1 MNIFVNGSQMHINH
15 PVSLLE
21 LLKNLNYSNQKI
33 AVELN
38 NEIIPRSSYANKIIV
53 AKDRIEIITAV
64 GGG

>member
-1 MNIFVNGSQMHINH
+1 
-15 PVSLLE
+15 
-21 LLKNLNYSNQKI
+21 LNYSNQKI

>member
-1 MNIFVNGSQMHINH
+1 MKIIVNGNLISINH

-21 LLKNLNYSNQKI
+21 LLKDLNYSNQKI

-38 NEIIPRSSYANKIIV
+38 NEIIPRSSYANRIIV
-53 AKDRIEIITAV
+53 AEDRIEIIIAV

>member
-1 MNIFVNGSQMHINH
+1 MKIFVNGSPLHTNH
-15 PVSLLE
+15 SVSLLE
-21 LLKNLNYSNQKI
+21 LLENLNYSNQKI

-53 AKDRIEIITAV
+53 AEDRIEIITAV

>member
-1 MNIFVNGSQMHINH
+1 MKIMVNGTLININH

-21 LLKNLNYSNQKI
+21 LLKDLNYSNQKI

-53 AKDRIEIITAV
+53 AEDRIEIIVAV